1 MISRRLIRTKALHM
15 LYCHKKDAESTLLNT
30 EKNLLY
36 SINKSYDLYHLV
48 LLLLKEFREISI
60 KKMEIAIN
68 KNIPTE
74 EDLNPN
80 KKFIYNKLLIQI
92 AEHPELIDYTKRNQ
106 ISWDNQEIA
115 VRKILADFIS
125 TPEFTEYMNGSEF
138 SYKEDKDIII
148 FFLNKFLIN
157 NEDFFTLVEDEGI
170 FWNDDTELAIS
181 MALRTVKKFKAE
193 APAHL
198 MPKYTNDDDELYAK
212 TLIRKALIDYQN
224 HSNFIEKYTKNWE
237 IDRIAFTDI
246 LILILG
252 LTEAKEF
259 SNIPVKVTINEYIEL
274 AKNYSTNKSGTFVNG
289 ILDRMISDLRKEKV
303 ILKSGRGLIGDE

>member
-92 AEHPELIDYTKRNQ
+92 AEHPE
-106 ISWDNQEIA
+106 
-115 VRKILADFIS
+115 
-125 TPEFTEYMNGSEF
+125 
-138 SYKEDKDIII
+138 
-148 FFLNKFLIN
+148 
-157 NEDFFTLVEDEGI
+157 
-170 FWNDDTELAIS
+170 
-181 MALRTVKKFKAE
+181 
-193 APAHL
+193 
-198 MPKYTNDDDELYAK
+198 
-212 TLIRKALIDYQN
+212 
-224 HSNFIEKYTKNWE
+224 
-237 IDRIAFTDI
+237 
-246 LILILG
+246 
-252 LTEAKEF
+252 
-259 SNIPVKVTINEYIEL
+259 
-274 AKNYSTNKSGTFVNG
+274 
-289 ILDRMISDLRKEKV
+289 
-303 ILKSGRGLIGDE
+303 